1 MNSLPIGSVVKL
13 KSFDLLVM
21 ITGKLP
27 LVKVKSS
34 YEYYDFRGQIY
45 PIGDI
50 GQKETYCFNI
60 EDVDKTVYKGYI
72 SEEDVVFN
80 EFLESYTELYNLK
93 KAKIDYHELQ
103 DDVIYSLDKA
113 AKKDT
118 NSDKSSISKLFN

>member
-1 MNSLPIGSVVKL
+1 MMSLPIGSVVKL
-13 KSFDLLVM
+13 KNFDLLVM

-27 LVKVKSS
+27 LVKVKRS

-60 EDVDKTVYKGYI
+60 EDVDKIVYKGYI
-72 SEEDVVFN
+72 SEENVVFD
-80 EFLESYTELYNLK
+80 EFLQSYIELYNLK

-103 DDVIYSLDKA
+103 DGGVYSLDRA

-118 NSDKSSISKLFN
+118 NSNKSSISKLFN